1 MRAQAEH
8 DQSSGPLQDGLN
20 PDGKRRWLIWGSVAM
35 GTFIATFDTS
45 VVNVSLPTIAQ
56 TFGMTLVD
64 IQWVELAY
72 MLMVAI
78 FLLPF
83 GHLADLIG
91 RRKVCVAGFGL
102 FALGLFGAGLSTAI
116 GGLLASRVLQAI
128 GGAAFM
134 ANGPAIIT
142 ETFLRDRGKAFGAI
156 TVVVSLGSILG
167 PLCGGWLTQH
177 WGWSWI
183 FWINIP
189 AALVAMW
196 WAMVTLPGFQDELEH
211 HWFKQFDAYGGVLI
225 AVALS
230 ALILRAT
237 YGMTRPWLGG
247 FNGACTLALLGAIG
261 LFIKHHRHAQRGER
275 GILVNFSTFT
285 DTTFFVTAAASFL
298 SFIGIKMVFF
308 LVPFYLE
315 TVRSMGPFTSGAV
328 LMSAPLALSV
338 AAPLSGAISDR
349 FGGRA
354 ISALGMLC
362 SALGL
367 FLISRFEAATPLW
380 LVVCGLALVGAGN
393 GIFYPPNSARLV
405 SSAPVDQLGIVGG
418 LQAIVRTM
426 GMLFAVVLIGAL
438 YVYSQSALQEPATT
452 LVGQRLSFTV
462 AALLTLFNVGWLQFD
477 LGRGRVTKSG

>member
-1 MRAQAEH
+1 MKPVCAIFNRYGCLIKARLLGIAADGCSPDGGNPWHNKRTQSVVMGPGHVRAQAEH

-116 GGLLASRVLQAI
+116 GGLLASRVLKAI

-177 WGWSWI
+177 WG
-183 FWINIP
+183 
-189 AALVAMW
+189 
-196 WAMVTLPGFQDELEH
+196 
-211 HWFKQFDAYGGVLI
+211 
-225 AVALS
+225 
-230 ALILRAT
+230 
-237 YGMTRPWLGG
+237 
-247 FNGACTLALLGAIG
+247 
-261 LFIKHHRHAQRGER
+261 
-275 GILVNFSTFT
+275 
-285 DTTFFVTAAASFL
+285 
-298 SFIGIKMVFF
+298 
-308 LVPFYLE
+308 
-315 TVRSMGPFTSGAV
+315 
-328 LMSAPLALSV
+328 
-338 AAPLSGAISDR
+338 
-349 FGGRA
+349 
-354 ISALGMLC
+354 
-362 SALGL
+362 
-367 FLISRFEAATPLW
+367 
-380 LVVCGLALVGAGN
+380 
-393 GIFYPPNSARLV
+393 
-405 SSAPVDQLGIVGG
+405 
-418 LQAIVRTM
+418 
-426 GMLFAVVLIGAL
+426 
-438 YVYSQSALQEPATT
+438 
-452 LVGQRLSFTV
+452 
-462 AALLTLFNVGWLQFD
+462 
-477 LGRGRVTKSG
+477 